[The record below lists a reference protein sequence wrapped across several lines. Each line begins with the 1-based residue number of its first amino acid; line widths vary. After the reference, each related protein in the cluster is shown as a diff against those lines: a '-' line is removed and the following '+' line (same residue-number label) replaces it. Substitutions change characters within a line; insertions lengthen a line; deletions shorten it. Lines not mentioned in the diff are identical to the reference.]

1 MYLTFID
8 YQEAYHQNSIHP
20 VRILIP
26 TKLVQFVEVTMENTM
41 SCVKT
46 EASWGL
52 LPGEAMLESRDMLSP
67 VPFNLVLESYRLTT
81 NMSTSTQ
88 IVSCVKN

>member
-1 MYLTFID
+1 M
-8 YQEAYHQNSIHP
+8 YHQNWIHP

-26 TKLVQFVEVTMENTM
+26 TKIVQFVEVTTENTM
-41 SCVKT
+41 SCVKI

-67 VPFNLVLESYRLTT
+67 VLFNLVLGYVTRNL
-81 NMSTSTQ
+81 Q
-88 IVSCVKN
+88 VDDKHVSVHTDC